1 MSLDE
6 YNFGDIRYQVAVL
19 AIELAM
25 DHKPSNREMT
35 SILLSDLYERFLSE
49 RDIEKG
55 EIETGKKSSVEF
67 HFICAFETFTLE
79 SPKET
84 TAS

>member
-1 MSLDE
+1 MSLEE
-6 YNFGDIRYQVAVL
+6 YNFGNNRYQVPVL

-55 EIETGKKSSVEF
+55 DRN
-67 HFICAFETFTLE
+67 
-79 SPKET
+79 
-84 TAS
+84 